1 VPHDP
6 RLRAGESP
14 ATFRR
19 LLTSPHALAFRLA
32 AAACLALGIG
42 WLGVARGGA
51 AETSLAP
58 LVGVWRLPTLDG
70 EFTGEFRPLTIPD
83 APSLN
88 WKVGFRALPTGIRA
102 VDLTLDGPGT
112 RFHAELRLDAAGN
125 GTWQIGAVE
134 VDLTV
139 WSASAAGLLGEE
151 FAAATAEGRLRV
163 EGEGTI
169 RNGALAG
176 RARLVLQDG
185 RIEDP
190 VRKLLLTGV
199 ALDLT
204 IEEIAGRRSPPRQLL
219 TWRSGHY
226 DAIAFGRGYFDFTVS
241 GEQIQVDE
249 SSLEVF
255 GGEVVLAAFTFSTLQ
270 REASVIARVIGIDV
284 AHLLP
289 LLPDVLASARGRV
302 DGSVTLRRTK
312 AGVQIG
318 GGSLALR
325 AGETADLRLAPTP
338 GLLSSSLPETVL
350 KYYPGLGKIET
361 GEVPLRAERL
371 EVAFTPG
378 GDAQGRTAV
387 VRIVGG
393 PVDPNLRAPV
403 DLNVNVRGPL
413 ESLIKFGT
421 DSRLRFGEP

>member
-1 VPHDP
+1 MP
-6 RLRAGESP
+6 AGAVAS
-14 ATFRR
+14 TFRGLPTLPR
-19 LLTSPHALAFRLA
+19 TLTLRIA
-32 AAACLALGIG
+32 AAVCLALG
-42 WLGVARGGA
+42 LGCGGLVRGVA
-51 AETSLAP
+51 AETLLAP
-58 LVGVWRLPTLDG
+58 QVGQWRLPPLEG

-83 APSLN
+83 APILN
-88 WKVGFRALPTGIRA
+88 WKLILRALPTGIRA

-125 GTWQIGAVE
+125 GTWKMGEAE

-151 FAAATAEGRLRV
+151 FAAATAEGLLRF

-176 RARLVLQDG
+176 RARLVLRDG
-185 RIEDP
+185 RMEDP
-190 VRKLLLTGV
+190 VRKLLLTGL

-204 IEEIAGRRSPPRQLL
+204 IEEIAERRSTPRQLL
-219 TWRSGHY
+219 TWSSGHY
-226 DAIAFGRGYFDFTVS
+226 DAMVFGRGYFDFTVS
-241 GEQIQVDE
+241 GDRIRVDE
-249 SSLEVF
+249 SSLEIF
-255 GGEVVLAAFTFSTLQ
+255 GGEVVLAAFAFSAVQ
-270 REASVIARVIGIDV
+270 REATVLARVLGIDV
-284 AHLLP
+284 SNLLP
-289 LLPDVLASARGRV
+289 LLPEVLSSARGRV
-302 DGSVTLRRTK
+302 DGSVTLHRTK

-318 GGSLALR
+318 GGSLSLR

-361 GEVPLRAERL
+361 GEMPLRAERL

-393 PVDPNLRAPV
+393 PVDPSLRAPI

>member
-1 VPHDP
+1 M
-6 RLRAGESP
+6 
-14 ATFRR
+14 
-19 LLTSPHALAFRLA
+19 
-32 AAACLALGIG
+32 
-42 WLGVARGGA
+42 
-51 AETSLAP
+51 
-58 LVGVWRLPTLDG
+58 WRLPPLDG

-88 WKVGFRALPTGIRA
+88 WKVVLRALPTGIRA

-125 GTWQIGAVE
+125 GTWRMGEAE

-151 FAAATAEGRLRV
+151 FAAATMQGSVRV

-169 RNGALAG
+169 RDGALAG
-176 RARLVLQDG
+176 RARLLVRDG

-190 VRKLLLTGV
+190 VRKLLLTGI
-199 ALDLT
+199 AFDLT
-204 IEEIAGRRSPPRQLL
+204 IEDIAERRSAPRQSL
-219 TWRSGHY
+219 TWMSGHY
-226 DAIAFGRGYFDFTVS
+226 DAITFGRGHVDFTVS
-241 GEQIQVDE
+241 GEQVQVDE
-249 SSLEVF
+249 ASLEVF
-255 GGEVVLAAFTFSTLQ
+255 GGEVVLAAFAFSTVQ
-270 REASVIARVIGIDV
+270 REASVVARVIGIDV
-284 AHLLP
+284 SHLLP

-302 DGSVTLRRTK
+302 DGSVTLHRTK

-325 AGETADLRLAPTP
+325 AGETVDLRLAPTP

-421 DSRLRFGEP
+421 DSRLRFGQP

>member
-1 VPHDP
+1 MTLP
-6 RLRAGESP
+6 RTLTLRLVA
-14 ATFRR
+14 R
-19 LLTSPHALAFRLA
+19 
-32 AAACLALGIG
+32 ACLALGIG
-42 WLGVARGGA
+42 CLGGARGSA
-51 AETSLAP
+51 ADTPLAP
-58 LVGVWRLPTLDG
+58 QVGVWRLPPLDG

-83 APSLN
+83 APSLS
-88 WKVGFRALPTGIRA
+88 WKVVLQALPTGIRA

-112 RFHAELRLDAAGN
+112 RFHAELRLDASGN
-125 GTWQIGAVE
+125 GTWRIGVAD

-139 WSASAAGLLGEE
+139 WSASAAGFLGEE
-151 FAAATAEGRLRV
+151 FAAATASGLLRV
-163 EGEGTI
+163 EGEGAI

-176 RARLVLQDG
+176 RARLVLKDG

-190 VRKLLLTGV
+190 VRKLLLAGI

-204 IEEIAGRRSPPRQLL
+204 VDNIAERRSAPRQLL
-219 TWRSGHY
+219 TWTSGHY
-226 DAIAFGRGYFDFTVS
+226 DTIAFGRGYFEFTVS

-249 SSLEVF
+249 SSLEVL
-255 GGEVVLAAFTFSTLQ
+255 GGEVVLAAFTFSTVQ
-270 REASVIARVIGIDV
+270 REAVVIARVIGIDV
-284 AHLLP
+284 SNLLP
-289 LLPDVLASARGRV
+289 LLPDILASARGRV
-302 DGSVTLRRTK
+302 DGLVSLHRTK

-318 GGSLALR
+318 GGTLALR

-338 GLLSSSLPETVL
+338 GLLSSTLPETVL

-361 GEVPLRAERL
+361 GEVPLRADLL

-403 DLNVNVRGPL
+403 DLNINIRGPL

-421 DSRLRFGEP
+421 DSRLRFGKP

>member
-1 VPHDP
+1 M
-6 RLRAGESP
+6 AG
-14 ATFRR
+14 
-19 LLTSPHALAFRLA
+19 
-32 AAACLALGIG
+32 ACLGLGIG
-42 WLGVARGGA
+42 WLGGSRGVA

-58 LVGVWRLPTLDG
+58 QVGVWRLPPLDG

-83 APSLN
+83 APSLS
-88 WKVGFRALPTGIRA
+88 WKLVLRALPTGIRA

-112 RFHAELRLDAAGN
+112 RFHAELRLDASGN
-125 GTWQIGAVE
+125 GTWRIGVAD

-151 FAAATAEGRLRV
+151 FAAATAQGRLEV
-163 EGEGTI
+163 DGEGTI
-169 RNGALAG
+169 RNGSLAG
-176 RARLVLQDG
+176 RARLVLRDG

-190 VRKLLLTGV
+190 VRNLVLAGI

-204 IEEIAGRRSPPRQLL
+204 LEDIAERRSAPRQLL
-219 TWRSGHY
+219 TWTNGHY
-226 DAIAFGRGYFDFTVS
+226 DAITFSRGYFDFTVS

-255 GGEVVLAAFTFSTLQ
+255 GGEVVLAAFTFSTVQ
-270 REASVIARVIGIDV
+270 REAAVIARVIGIDV
-284 AHLLP
+284 SHLLP

-302 DGSVTLRRTK
+302 DGSVTLHRTK

-361 GEVPLRAERL
+361 GEVPLRADLL